1 LWQVITLALLRRT
14 VAERRGNAEFAQR
27 CCLLTLPWVL
37 LLLSQIY
44 GLRELHEELAAL
56 FSQEEASSLGL
67 AAVLAPFARL
77 PALHVSSY
85 TAAAWDSAH
94 SEHERRLEAVEERV
108 SQKLKELFGEFS
120 GAVVGLRRLLQQRQA
135 ARLQGYWT
143 PTD

>member
-1 LWQVITLALLRRT
+1 MLFAALLRRVGQDKVVCNT
-14 VAERRGNAEFAQR
+14 HAQR
-27 CCLLTLPWVL
+27 WCWLLMLPWVL
-37 LLLSQIY
+37 LLQIY

-67 AAVLAPFARL
+67 VAVLAPFARL

-108 SQKLKELFGEFS
+108 SQKLKELFGES
-120 GAVVGLRRLLQQRQA
+120 TGADLVLKNCCCSQQAGRQ
-135 ARLQGYWT
+135 QG
-143 PTD
+143 